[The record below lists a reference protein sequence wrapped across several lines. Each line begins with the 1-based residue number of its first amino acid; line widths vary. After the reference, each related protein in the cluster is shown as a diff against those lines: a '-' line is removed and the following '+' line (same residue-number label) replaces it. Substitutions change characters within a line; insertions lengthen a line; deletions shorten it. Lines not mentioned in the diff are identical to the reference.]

1 LALKN
6 SIIKKLME
14 NTKEDFHIGNLSRFR
29 ESEADLLQYDPRN
42 RINQLTLSEWIKH
55 SNSFHILNEKIP
67 KDQFKKQHP
76 ATFEE
81 EYAFYYI
88 EFLSKKGDIVLDP
101 FMGTGTTNIV
111 AVLSGRPCIGI
122 ELNKSFVEIA
132 KKRFNLYQIEKNINY
147 YFKGDCRRIL
157 DSIEFHE
164 FIKNLDIDIQLTLT
178 SPPFSNILKNYTSKK
193 VDRSNLMTNYGNDIG
208 NLEEIDDYE
217 KFLQE
222 LCSIFKKIYAFTKN
236 LGFLVI
242 LVQNFYRKK
251 LFKNGRTGQQITFFA
266 WDLASRLIKTR
277 WIPCGEQI
285 WCYPRKRLF
294 PFGYPYTYL
303 SNITHSYVLIF
314 QKDINKK

>member
-1 LALKN
+1 
-6 SIIKKLME
+6 ME
-14 NTKEDFHIGNLSRFR
+14 YTKENFFIGNLSRFR
-29 ESEADLLQYDPRN
+29 EKEEDLLQYDPRN

-55 SNSFHILNEKIP
+55 SNSFHVLNEKMP

-76 ATFEE
+76 APFEE
-81 EYAFYYI
+81 EFVFYYT
-88 EFLSKKGDIVLDP
+88 EFLSKQGDLILDP

-122 ELNKSFVEIA
+122 ELNNSFIEIA
-132 KKRFNLYQIEKNINY
+132 KRRFDLYQINGDINY
-147 YFKGDCRRIL
+147 YFMGDCRRVL
-157 DSIEFHE
+157 DSIEFIK
-164 FIKNLDIDIQLTLT
+164 FIKDLKMDIQLTLT

-193 VDRSNLMTNYGNDIG
+193 VDRSNLMTNYGNDVS

-217 KFLQE
+217 KFLEE
-222 LCSIFKKIYAFTKN
+222 LYNIFKKIYFFTKD

-242 LVQNFYRKK
+242 LIQNFYRKK
-251 LFKNGRTGQQITFFA
+251 LFKNGRVGQEITFFA
-266 WDLASRLIKTR
+266 WDLASRLIETR

-285 WCYPRKRLF
+285 WCYPHKKLF

-314 QKDINKK
+314 QKDTNKK